1 MESKV
6 NDYIKVGFVLVL
18 WVLSCYEA
26 RAGDFWLETG
36 GVSHH
41 FHPAN
46 YNEGNWGPGI
56 TYRQDDIGVSVGAYR
71 NSNRETSHYVYGSYQ
86 PAQIGG
92 VRIGIIGGVIDGYP
106 RERQYRLAAVPMA
119 SYEYKAVGVDALLT
133 TQAVALKFRVK
144 F

>member
-1 MESKV
+1 M

-56 TYRQDDIGVSVGAYR
+56 TYRQLDIGVSVGEYR
-71 NSNRETSHYVYGSYQ
+71 NSNRQWSHFAYAIWQ
-86 PAQIGG
+86 PVHLGVVNIG
-92 VRIGIIGGVIDGYP
+92 VIGGVIDGYP
-106 RERQYRLAAVPMA
+106 RERSYRLAAVPMA
-119 SYEYKAVGVDALLT
+119 SYEFKRVGVDALVT
-133 TQAVALKFRVK
+133 TQAAALKFRVK